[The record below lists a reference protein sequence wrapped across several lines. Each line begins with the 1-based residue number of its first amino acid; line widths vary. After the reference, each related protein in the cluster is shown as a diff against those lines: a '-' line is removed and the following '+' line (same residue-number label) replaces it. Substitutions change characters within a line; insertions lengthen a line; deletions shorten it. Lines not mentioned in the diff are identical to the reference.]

1 MSEEKLT
8 FKKKF
13 LFGLSAFPD
22 QLTYQIF
29 QFLIFTF
36 YFTVIKIPLTLMI
49 ITYVIWGI
57 WNAVNDPVLGAIS
70 ERTKHRGKWGKRK
83 LYLLISIIP
92 LCLMVIL
99 MFYVPFNTSDKT
111 SEFIYFLLTIVIF
124 EFFYTMFDVNVNALF
139 PEMFPNMKQRA
150 ATNLIIKALTVVA
163 LILSS
168 LIPMIF
174 ISDYVPDNDLQ
185 IPIIKNEYF
194 MMAIVIGIF
203 TFIISIPFLLKAI
216 EEKVEKAENF
226 QKRPS
231 FFQSMKITL
240 TNKTFV
246 KFVVANTAVWYCFSI
261 LPMIIPI
268 YAEFVIGGSLFA
280 GGGSIIVGIALMLA
294 FVIAA
299 LVMPIH
305 RKLGFKYGMR
315 KAFMIT
321 LAIWIGTLF
330 PFLFITG
337 EMFQIA
343 FILLIALQGFPL
355 SGALFYVDILHAD
368 VIDEDAVKFGVK
380 RSASYYGINAF
391 IHRISIILVILTIGL
406 MFGNIGWDKQ
416 FDPLP
421 SEPFLVILGLKAIMV
436 IFPSIALALGLLA
449 MKSYGLHGERLEK
462 MREKLKEHPE
472 LI

>member
-36 YFTVIKIPLTLMI
+36 YFTVVKIPLTLMI

-57 WNAVNDPVLGAIS
+57 WNAVNDPMLGALS

-92 LCLMVIL
+92 LCAMVVL
-99 MFYVPFNTSDKT
+99 MFYVPFNTSDKML
-111 SEFIYFLLTIVIF
+111 EFIYFLTTIVIF
-124 EFFYTMFDVNVNALF
+124 EFFYTMFDVNVNAIF
-139 PEMFPNMKQRA
+139 PEMFPNEKKRA
-150 ATNLIIKALTVVA
+150 SANLFIKGLTVVA

-174 ISDYVPDNDLQ
+174 ISDYVPADAE
-185 IPIIKNEYF
+185 IPLAKSEYF
-194 MMAIVIGIF
+194 MMAIVVAVF
-203 TFIISIPFLLKAI
+203 TLIISIPFLLKGI
-216 EEKVEKAENF
+216 VEKVEMTEDF
-226 QKRPS
+226 EKRPS

-268 YAEFVIGGSLFA
+268 YAEFVIGGSLFE
-280 GGGSIIVGIALMLA
+280 GGGSLIVGIALMLA
-294 FVIAA
+294 FIIAA

-305 RKLGFKYGMR
+305 KKLGFKYGMR

-321 LAIWIGTLF
+321 LVTWICTLF

-337 EMFQIA
+337 EAFQVA
-343 FILLIALQGFPL
+343 FVLLIALQGFPL

-391 IHRISIILVILTIGL
+391 IHRISIILVILTIGF

-421 SEPFLVILGLKAIMV
+421 SDEFLVILGLKAIMV
-436 IFPSIALALGLLA
+436 IFPTIALVIGLLA
-449 MKSYGLHGERLEK
+449 MRSYGLHGERLEHI
-462 MREKLKEHPE
+462 REDVKK
-472 LI
+472 IRA

>member
-1 MSEEKLT
+1 MSEKKLT

-36 YFTVIKIPLTLMI
+36 YFTVIKIPLDLMI
-49 ITYVIWGI
+49 ITYVLWGI
-57 WNAVNDPVLGAIS
+57 WNAVNDPVLGAVS
-70 ERTKHRGKWGKRK
+70 ERTKHREKWGKRRF
-83 LYLLISIIP
+83 YLLISIIP
-92 LCLMVIL
+92 LCIMVIL
-99 MFYVPFNTSDKT
+99 MFYVPFNTSDKML
-111 SEFIYFLLTIVIF
+111 EFIYFLSTIVIF

-139 PEMFPNMKQRA
+139 PEMFPDEKQRA
-150 ATNLIIKALTVVA
+150 SANLFIKGLTVVA

-174 ISDYVPDNDLQ
+174 ISDYVPGSDAQ
-185 IPIIKNEYF
+185 IPLISNQYF
-194 MMAIVIGIF
+194 IMAIVIAVF
-203 TFIISIPFLLKAI
+203 TLIVSIPFLLKGI
-216 EEKVEKAENF
+216 KEKVERVEDF
-226 QKRPS
+226 EKRPS
-231 FFQSMKITL
+231 FFQSLKITL

-280 GGGSIIVGIALMLA
+280 GGGSLIVGIALMLA

-299 LVMPIH
+299 LVLPIH
-305 RKLGFKYGMR
+305 RKLGLKYGMR

-321 LAIWIGTLF
+321 LGIWICTLF

-337 EMFQIA
+337 EAFQIA

-380 RSASYYGINAF
+380 RSASFYGINAF

-416 FDPLP
+416 FNPLP
-421 SEPFLVILGLKAIMV
+421 SDPFLVILGLKAIMV
-436 IFPSIALALGLLA
+436 IFPTIALLIGLLA
-449 MKSYGLHGERLEK
+449 MKFYGLHGDKLED
-462 MREKLKEHPE
+462 MRKKLHE
-472 LI
+472 IRV

>member
-36 YFTVIKIPLTLMI
+36 YFTVVLIPLDLMI

-57 WNAVNDPVLGAIS
+57 WNAVNDPMLGALS

-83 LYLLISIIP
+83 FYLLISIIP
-92 LCLMVIL
+92 LCITVVL
-99 MFYVPFNTSDKT
+99 MFYVPFTTSDKML
-111 SEFIYFLLTIVIF
+111 EFIYFLSTIVIF

-139 PEMFPNMKQRA
+139 PEMFPNVEQRA
-150 ATNLIIKALTVVA
+150 TTNLLIKGLTVVA

-174 ISDYVPDNDLQ
+174 ITDLVPLTAD
-185 IPIIKNEYF
+185 IPVTKSEYF
-194 MMAIVIGIF
+194 TMAIVIAVF
-203 TFIISIPFLLKAI
+203 TLIISIPFLLKGI
-216 EEKVEKAENF
+216 EEKVEKAEDF
-226 QKRPS
+226 EKRPS

-294 FVIAA
+294 FIIAA

-305 RKLGFKYGMR
+305 KKLGFKYGMR

-321 LAIWIGTLF
+321 LGIWICTLF

-337 EMFQIA
+337 EEFQIA

-380 RSASYYGINAF
+380 RSASFYGINAF
-391 IHRISIILVILTIGL
+391 IHRISIILVILTIGF

-416 FDPLP
+416 FIPAIDP
-421 SEPFLVILGLKAIMV
+421 SLVILGLKAIMV
-436 IFPSIALALGLLA
+436 IFPSIALVIGLLA
-449 MKSYGLHGERLEK
+449 MKSYGLHGERLERI
-462 MREKLKEHPE
+462 REELKE
-472 LI
+472 I

>member
-29 QFLIFTF
+29 QFLIFTY
-36 YFTVIKIPLTLMI
+36 YFTVVLIPMDLMI

-57 WNAVNDPVLGAIS
+57 WNAINDPMLGALS

-83 LYLLISIIP
+83 FFLLISIIP
-92 LCLMVIL
+92 LCVMVVL
-99 MFYVPFNTSDKT
+99 MFYVPFNTSDKML
-111 SEFIYFLLTIVIF
+111 EFTYFLSTIVIF

-139 PEMFPNMKQRA
+139 PEMFPNEKQRA
-150 ATNLIIKALTVVA
+150 DTNLLIKGLTVVA

-174 ISDYVPDNDLQ
+174 ITHLVPETAA
-185 IPIIKNEYF
+185 IPVTKSEYF
-194 MMAIVIGIF
+194 MMAIVVAVF
-203 TFIISIPFLLKAI
+203 TLLISIPFLLKGV
-216 EEKVEKAENF
+216 EEKVEIAEDF
-226 QKRPS
+226 EKRPS
-231 FFQSMKITL
+231 FFQSLKITL

-268 YAEFVIGGSLFA
+268 YAKYVIGGDLFA
-280 GGGSIIVGIALMLA
+280 GKSSLIVGISLMLA

-299 LVMPIH
+299 LVLPIH
-305 RKLGFKYGMR
+305 KKLGFKYGMR

-321 LAIWIGTLF
+321 LGIWICTLF

-337 EMFQIA
+337 EEFQIA

-406 MFGNIGWDKQ
+406 MFGNIGWDKT
-416 FDPLP
+416 FIPLP
-421 SEPFLVILGLKAIMV
+421 ADPSLVILGLKAIMV
-436 IFPSIALALGLLA
+436 IFPSIALVIGLLA
-449 MKSYGLHGERLEK
+449 MRSYDLHGEKLERI
-462 MREKLKEHPE
+462 REVLKK
-472 LI
+472 I

>member
-1 MSEEKLT
+1 MSEKKLT

-36 YFTVIKIPLTLMI
+36 YFTVIKIPLDLMI
-49 ITYVIWGI
+49 ITYVLWGI
-57 WNAVNDPVLGAIS
+57 WNAVNDPVLGAVS
-70 ERTKHRGKWGKRK
+70 ERTKHREKWGKRRF
-83 LYLLISIIP
+83 YLLISIIP
-92 LCLMVIL
+92 LCIMVIL
-99 MFYVPFNTSDKT
+99 MFYVPFNTSDKML
-111 SEFIYFLLTIVIF
+111 EFIYFLSTIVIF

-139 PEMFPNMKQRA
+139 PEMFPDVKQRA
-150 ATNLIIKALTVVA
+150 SANLFIKGLTVVA

-174 ISDYVPDNDLQ
+174 ISDYVPGSDSE
-185 IPIIKNEYF
+185 IPLIKSQYF
-194 MMAIVIGIF
+194 QMAIVVAVF
-203 TFIISIPFLLKAI
+203 TILISIPFLLKGI
-216 EEKVEKAENF
+216 KEKVERAEDF
-226 QKRPS
+226 EKRPS
-231 FFQSMKITL
+231 FFQSLKITL

-280 GGGSIIVGIALMLA
+280 GGGSDIVGIALMLA

-299 LVMPIH
+299 VAMPIH
-305 RKLGFKYGMR
+305 KKLGFKYGMR

-321 LAIWIGTLF
+321 LGIWICTLF

-337 EMFQIA
+337 EAFQIV
-343 FILLIALQGFPL
+343 FILLVALQGFPL

-380 RSASYYGINAF
+380 RSASFYGINAF
-391 IHRISIILVILTIGL
+391 IHRISIILVILTIGF

-416 FDPLP
+416 FNPLP
-421 SEPFLVILGLKAIMV
+421 SDPFLVILGLKAIMV
-436 IFPSIALALGLLA
+436 IFPTIALLIGLLA
-449 MKSYGLHGERLEK
+449 MKFYGLHGDKLED
-462 MREKLKEHPE
+462 MRKKLHE
-472 LI
+472 IRV

>member
-36 YFTVIKIPLTLMI
+36 YFTVVKIPLTLMI
-49 ITYVIWGI
+49 ITYVLWGI
-57 WNAVNDPVLGAIS
+57 WNAVNDPMLGALS
-70 ERTKHRGKWGKRK
+70 DRTKHRGKWGKRK
-83 LYLLISIIP
+83 FFLLISIIP
-92 LCLMVIL
+92 LCIMVVL
-99 MFYVPFNTSDKT
+99 MFYVPFNTNDKMV
-111 SEFIYFLLTIVIF
+111 EFIYFLSTIVIF

-139 PEMFPNMKQRA
+139 PEMFPNEKQRA
-150 ATNLIIKALTVVA
+150 ATNLFIKGLTVVA

-174 ISDYVPDNDLQ
+174 ISDYVPADDA
-185 IPIIKNEYF
+185 IPLAKNQYF
-194 MMAIVIGIF
+194 TMAIVIAVF
-203 TFIISIPFLLKAI
+203 TLIISIPFLLKGI
-216 EEKVEKAENF
+216 EEKIERVEDFE
-226 QKRPS
+226 KRPS

-240 TNKTFV
+240 TNKTFI

-280 GGGSIIVGIALMLA
+280 GGGSLIVGISLMLA

-305 RKLGFKYGMR
+305 KKLGSKYGMR

-321 LAIWIGTLF
+321 LGIWICTLF

-337 EMFQIA
+337 EEFQIA

-421 SEPFLVILGLKAIMV
+421 SDPGLVILGLKAIMV
-436 IFPSIALALGLLA
+436 IFPSIALVIGLLA
-449 MKSYGLHGERLEK
+449 MRSYGLHGEKLERV
-462 MREKLKEHPE
+462 REELKK
-472 LI
+472 I

>member
-36 YFTVIKIPLTLMI
+36 YFTVIEIPLTLMI
-49 ITYVIWGI
+49 ITYVLWGV
-57 WNAVNDPVLGAIS
+57 WNAVNDPMLGALS
-70 ERTKHRGKWGKRK
+70 ERTKHREKLGKRK

-92 LCLMVIL
+92 LCITVVL
-99 MFYVPFNTSDKT
+99 MFYVPFNTSDKML
-111 SEFIYFLLTIVIF
+111 EFIYFLSTIVIF

-139 PEMFPNMKQRA
+139 PEMFPNVKQRA
-150 ATNLIIKALTVVA
+150 ATNLFIKGLTVVA

-174 ISDYVPDNDLQ
+174 INDLVPETAL
-185 IPIIKNEYF
+185 IPVAKSEYF
-194 MMAIVIGIF
+194 TMAIVVAVF
-203 TFIISIPFLLKAI
+203 TLIIAIPFLLKGI
-216 EEKVEKAENF
+216 EEKVEKAEDF
-226 QKRPS
+226 EKRPS
-231 FFQSMKITL
+231 FFQSLKITL

-268 YAEFVIGGSLFA
+268 YAKYVIGGDLFA
-280 GGGSIIVGIALMLA
+280 GKSSLIVGISLMLA
-294 FVIAA
+294 FIIAA

-305 RKLGFKYGMR
+305 KKLGFKYGMR

-321 LAIWIGTLF
+321 LGIWICTLF

-337 EMFQIA
+337 EAFQIA

-368 VIDEDAVKFGVK
+368 VIDEDSVKFGVK
-380 RSASYYGINAF
+380 RSASFYGINAF

-416 FDPLP
+416 FIPLP
-421 SEPFLVILGLKAIMV
+421 ADPGLVILGLKAIMV
-436 IFPSIALALGLLA
+436 IFPTIALVIGLLA
-449 MKSYGLHGERLEK
+449 MRSYGLHGERLESV
-462 MREKLKEHPE
+462 REKLKE
-472 LI
+472 I

>member
-36 YFTVIKIPLTLMI
+36 YFTVIEIPLTLMI
-49 ITYVIWGI
+49 ITYVLWGI
-57 WNAVNDPVLGAIS
+57 WNAVNDPMLGALS
-70 ERTKHRGKWGKRK
+70 ERTKHRGKLGKRK

-92 LCLMVIL
+92 LCVMVAL
-99 MFYVPFNTSDKT
+99 MFYVPFNTSDKML
-111 SEFIYFLLTIVIF
+111 EFIYFLSTIVIF

-139 PEMFPNMKQRA
+139 PEMFPNVKQRA
-150 ATNLIIKALTVVA
+150 TTNLFIKGLTVVA

-174 ISDYVPDNDLQ
+174 INDLVPETAD
-185 IPIIKNEYF
+185 IPVAKSEYF
-194 MMAIVIGIF
+194 TMAIVIAVF
-203 TFIISIPFLLKAI
+203 TLIIAIPFLLKGI
-216 EEKVEKAENF
+216 EEKVEKAEDF
-226 QKRPS
+226 EKRPS
-231 FFQSMKITL
+231 FFQSLKITL

-268 YAEFVIGGSLFA
+268 YAKYVIGGDLFA
-280 GGGSIIVGIALMLA
+280 GGGSLIVGISLMLA
-294 FVIAA
+294 FIIAA

-305 RKLGFKYGMR
+305 KKLGFKYGMR

-321 LAIWIGTLF
+321 LGIWICTLF

-337 EMFQIA
+337 EAFQIA

-368 VIDEDAVKFGVK
+368 VIDEDSVKFGVK
-380 RSASYYGINAF
+380 RSASFYGINAF

-416 FDPLP
+416 FIPLP
-421 SEPFLVILGLKAIMV
+421 ADPGLVILGLKAIMV
-436 IFPSIALALGLLA
+436 IFPTIALVIGLLA
-449 MKSYGLHGERLEK
+449 MKSYGLHGERLESV
-462 MREKLKEHPE
+462 REKLRA
-472 LI
+472 

>member
-36 YFTVIKIPLTLMI
+36 YFTVIEIPLTLMI
-49 ITYVIWGI
+49 ITYVLWGI
-57 WNAVNDPVLGAIS
+57 WNAVNDPMLGALS
-70 ERTKHRGKWGKRK
+70 ERTKHREKWGKRK
-83 LYLLISIIP
+83 FYLLISIIP
-92 LCLMVIL
+92 LCITVVL
-99 MFYVPFNTSDKT
+99 MFYVPFTSSDKML
-111 SEFIYFLLTIVIF
+111 EFIYFLSTIVIF

-150 ATNLIIKALTVVA
+150 STNLIIKALTVVA

-174 ISDYVPDNDLQ
+174 ITDLVPETAA
-185 IPIIKNEYF
+185 IPVAKSEYF
-194 MMAIVIGIF
+194 IMAIVVAAF
-203 TFIISIPFLLKAI
+203 TLIISIPFLLKGI
-216 EEKVEKAENF
+216 VEKVEKAEDLE
-226 QKRPS
+226 KRPS

-268 YAEFVIGGSLFA
+268 YAKYVIGGSLFA
-280 GGGSIIVGIALMLA
+280 GGGSLIVGISLMLA

-305 RKLGFKYGMR
+305 KKLGFKYGMR

-321 LAIWIGTLF
+321 LGIWICTLF
-330 PFLFITG
+330 PFLFISG
-337 EMFQIA
+337 EEFQIA

-380 RSASYYGINAF
+380 RSASFYGINAF

-406 MFGNIGWDKQ
+406 MFGNIGWDKK

-421 SEPFLVILGLKAIMV
+421 SDPNLVILGLKAIMV
-436 IFPSIALALGLLA
+436 IFPSIALVIGLLA
-449 MKSYGLHGERLEK
+449 MRSYGLHGERLERI
-462 MREKLKEHPE
+462 REEVKK
-472 LI
+472 IQA

>member
-36 YFTVIKIPLTLMI
+36 YFTVVLIPLDLMI

-57 WNAVNDPVLGAIS
+57 WNAVNDPMLGALS

-83 LYLLISIIP
+83 FFLLISIIP
-92 LCLMVIL
+92 LCVMVVL
-99 MFYVPFNTSDKT
+99 MFYMPFYTSDKML
-111 SEFIYFLLTIVIF
+111 EFIYFLTTIVIF

-139 PEMFPNMKQRA
+139 PEMFPNEKQRA
-150 ATNLIIKALTVVA
+150 SANLFIKGLTVVA

-174 ISDYVPDNDLQ
+174 ISDYVPENDTQ
-185 IPIIKNEYF
+185 IPLIKSEYF
-194 MMAIVIGIF
+194 TMAIVIAVF
-203 TFIISIPFLLKAI
+203 TLLISIPFLLKAI
-216 EEKVEKAENF
+216 EEKVERAEDF
-226 QKRPS
+226 EKRPS
-231 FFQSMKITL
+231 FFQSLKITL

-246 KFVVANTAVWYCFSI
+246 KFVIANTAVWYCFSI

-268 YAEFVIGGSLFA
+268 YAEFVIGGDLFA
-280 GGGSIIVGIALMLA
+280 GGGSLIVGIALMLA

-299 LVMPIH
+299 LVLPIH
-305 RKLGFKYGMR
+305 KKLGFKYGMR

-321 LAIWIGTLF
+321 LGIWICTLF

-337 EMFQIA
+337 EAFQIA

-380 RSASYYGINAF
+380 RSASFYGINAF
-391 IHRISIILVILTIGL
+391 IHRVSIILVILTIGL

-421 SEPFLVILGLKAIMV
+421 SDPALVILGLKAIMV
-436 IFPSIALALGLLA
+436 IFPSIALIIGLLS
-449 MKSYGLHGERLEK
+449 MKSYSLHGEKLEHI
-462 MREKLKEHPE
+462 REELKK
-472 LI
+472 I

>member
-36 YFTVIKIPLTLMI
+36 YFTVVEIPLTLMI
-49 ITYVIWGI
+49 ITYILWGI
-57 WNAVNDPVLGAIS
+57 WNAINDPMLGALS
-70 ERTKHRGKWGKRK
+70 ERTKHREKWGKRK
-83 LYLLISIIP
+83 FYLLISIIP
-92 LCLMVIL
+92 LCITVVL
-99 MFYVPFNTSDKT
+99 MFYVPFTSSDKML
-111 SEFIYFLLTIVIF
+111 EFIYFLSTIVIF

-150 ATNLIIKALTVVA
+150 STNLIIKGLTVVA

-174 ISDYVPDNDLQ
+174 ITDLVPETAD
-185 IPIIKNEYF
+185 IPVAKSEYF
-194 MMAIVIGIF
+194 IMAIVIAAF
-203 TFIISIPFLLKAI
+203 TLIISIPFLLKGI
-216 EEKVEKAENF
+216 KEKVEKAEDF
-226 QKRPS
+226 EKRPS

-268 YAEFVIGGSLFA
+268 YAKYVIGGSLFA
-280 GGGSIIVGIALMLA
+280 GGGSLIVGISLMLA

-305 RKLGFKYGMR
+305 KKLGFKYGMR

-321 LAIWIGTLF
+321 LGIWLCTLF

-337 EMFQIA
+337 EEFQIA

-380 RSASYYGINAF
+380 RSASFYGINAF

-416 FDPLP
+416 FIPLP
-421 SEPFLVILGLKAIMV
+421 ADPGLVILGLKSIMV
-436 IFPSIALALGLLA
+436 IFPSIALVIGLLA
-449 MKSYGLHGERLEK
+449 MRSYGLHGERLERI
-462 MREKLKEHPE
+462 REELKK
-472 LI
+472 I

>member
-36 YFTVIKIPLTLMI
+36 YFTVIEIPLTLMI
-49 ITYVIWGI
+49 ITYILWGI
-57 WNAVNDPVLGAIS
+57 WNAINDPMLGALS
-70 ERTKHRGKWGKRK
+70 ERTKHREKWGKRK
-83 LYLLISIIP
+83 FFLLISIIP
-92 LCLMVIL
+92 LCITVVL
-99 MFYVPFNTSDKT
+99 MFYVPFTSSDKML
-111 SEFIYFLLTIVIF
+111 EFIYFLSTIVIF
-124 EFFYTMFDVNVNALF
+124 EFFYTMCDVNVNALF

-150 ATNLIIKALTVVA
+150 STNLVIKALTVVG

-174 ISDYVPDNDLQ
+174 ITDLVPETAA
-185 IPIIKNEYF
+185 IPVAKSEYF
-194 MMAIVIGIF
+194 IMAIVVAAF
-203 TFIISIPFLLKAI
+203 TLIISIPFLLKGI
-216 EEKVEKAENF
+216 VEKVEKAEDF
-226 QKRPS
+226 EKRPS

-268 YAEFVIGGSLFA
+268 YAKYVIGGSLFT
-280 GGGSIIVGIALMLA
+280 GGGSLIVGISLMLA

-305 RKLGFKYGMR
+305 KKLGFKYGMR

-321 LAIWIGTLF
+321 LGVWICTLF

-337 EMFQIA
+337 GEFQIA

-380 RSASYYGINAF
+380 RSAIFYGINAF
-391 IHRISIILVILTIGL
+391 IHRISIILVILTIGF

-416 FDPLP
+416 FDL
-421 SEPFLVILGLKAIMV
+421 SHLDDISVILGLKAIMV
-436 IFPSIALALGLLA
+436 IFPSIALVIGLLA
-449 MKSYGLHGERLEK
+449 MKSYGLHGERLEN
-462 MREKLKEHPE
+462 MRKKVKE
-472 LI
+472 IRA

>member
-36 YFTVIKIPLTLMI
+36 YFTVVKIPLDLMI
-49 ITYVIWGI
+49 ITYVLWGI
-57 WNAVNDPVLGAIS
+57 WNAVNDPMLGALS

-83 LYLLISIIP
+83 FYLLISIIP
-92 LCLMVIL
+92 LCAMVVL
-99 MFYVPFNTSDKT
+99 MFYVPFNTSDKML
-111 SEFIYFLLTIVIF
+111 EFIYFLTTIVIF
-124 EFFYTMFDVNVNALF
+124 EFFYTMFDVNVNAIF
-139 PEMFPNMKQRA
+139 PEMFPNEKKRA
-150 ATNLIIKALTVVA
+150 SANLFIKGLTVVA

-174 ISDYVPDNDLQ
+174 ISDYVPADAA
-185 IPIIKNEYF
+185 IPLAKSEYF
-194 MMAIVIGIF
+194 MMAIVVAVF
-203 TFIISIPFLLKAI
+203 TILISIPFLLKGI
-216 EEKVEKAENF
+216 EEKVEKAEDF
-226 QKRPS
+226 EKRPS
-231 FFQSMKITL
+231 FFKSMKITL

-280 GGGSIIVGIALMLA
+280 GGGSLIVGIALMLA

-299 LVMPIH
+299 LVLPIH
-305 RKLGFKYGMR
+305 KKLGLKYRMR

-321 LAIWIGTLF
+321 LGIWICTLF

-337 EMFQIA
+337 EAFQIA

-380 RSASYYGINAF
+380 RSASFYGINAF

-421 SEPFLVILGLKAIMV
+421 SDPFLVILGLKAIMV
-436 IFPSIALALGLLA
+436 IFPSIALVIGLLA
-449 MKSYGLHGERLEK
+449 MKSYGLHGERLERI
-462 MREKLKEHPE
+462 REELKK
-472 LI
+472 I

>member
-36 YFTVIKIPLTLMI
+36 YFTVVKIPLPLMI
-49 ITYVIWGI
+49 ITYVLWGI
-57 WNAVNDPVLGAIS
+57 WNAINDPMLGALS
-70 ERTKHRGKWGKRK
+70 ERTKHRGKLGKRK
-83 LYLLISIIP
+83 FYLLISIIP
-92 LCLMVIL
+92 LCIMVIL
-99 MFYVPFNTSDKT
+99 MFYVPFNTSDKIL
-111 SEFIYFLLTIVIF
+111 EFIYFLTTIVIF

-139 PEMFPNMKQRA
+139 PEMFPDVKKRA
-150 ATNLIIKALTVVA
+150 SANLFIKGLTVVA

-174 ISDYVPDNDLQ
+174 ITDLVPLTAD
-185 IPIIKNEYF
+185 IPVTKSEYF
-194 MMAIVIGIF
+194 TMAIVIAVI
-203 TFIISIPFLLKAI
+203 TFIISIPFLLKGI
-216 EEKVEKAENF
+216 EEKVEISEDF
-226 QKRPS
+226 EKRPS
-231 FFQSMKITL
+231 FFQSLKITL

-268 YAEFVIGGSLFA
+268 YAKYVIGGDLFTGKSSL
-280 GGGSIIVGIALMLA
+280 IVGIALMLA

-299 LVMPIH
+299 LVLPIH
-305 RKLGFKYGMR
+305 KKLGFKYGMR

-321 LAIWIGTLF
+321 LGIWICTLF

-337 EMFQIA
+337 EEFQIA

-380 RSASYYGINAF
+380 RSASFYGINAF
-391 IHRISIILVILTIGL
+391 IHRISIILVILTIGF

-416 FDPLP
+416 FIPTIDP
-421 SEPFLVILGLKAIMV
+421 SLVVIGLKAIMV
-436 IFPSIALALGLLA
+436 IFPSIALVIGLLA
-449 MKSYGLHGERLEK
+449 MKSYGLHGERLERI
-462 MREKLKEHPE
+462 REELKK
-472 LI
+472 I

>member
-36 YFTVIKIPLTLMI
+36 YFTVVLIPLDLMI

-57 WNAVNDPVLGAIS
+57 WNAVNDPMLGALS
-70 ERTKHRGKWGKRK
+70 ERTKHRGKWGKRRF
-83 LYLLISIIP
+83 YLLISIIP
-92 LCLMVIL
+92 LCITVAL
-99 MFYVPFNTSDKT
+99 MFYAPPTTSDKML
-111 SEFIYFLLTIVIF
+111 EFIYFLSTIVIF

-139 PEMFPNMKQRA
+139 PEMFPNEKQRA
-150 ATNLIIKALTVVA
+150 NTNLLIKGLTVVA

-168 LIPMIF
+168 LIPMI
-174 ISDYVPDNDLQ
+174 IIKDYVPESAA
-185 IPIIKNEYF
+185 IPLAKSQYF
-194 MMAIVIGIF
+194 TMAIVVAVF
-203 TFIISIPFLLKAI
+203 TLIISIPFLLKGI
-216 EEKVEKAENF
+216 EEKVEKTEDF
-226 QKRPS
+226 EKRPS
-231 FFQSMKITL
+231 FFQSLKITL
-240 TNKTFV
+240 TNKTFI

-268 YAEFVIGGSLFA
+268 YAEYVIGGSLFA
-280 GGGSIIVGIALMLA
+280 GGGSLIVGIALMLA
-294 FVIAA
+294 FIIAA

-305 RKLGFKYGMR
+305 KKLGFKYGMR

-321 LAIWIGTLF
+321 LGIWICALF

-337 EMFQIA
+337 EAFQIA
-343 FILLIALQGFPL
+343 FIILIALQGFPL

-406 MFGNIGWDKQ
+406 MFGNIGWNKE
-416 FDPLP
+416 FIPLP
-421 SEPFLVILGLKAIMV
+421 ADPGLVILGLKAILV
-436 IFPSIALALGLLA
+436 IFPSIALVIGLLA
-449 MKSYGLHGERLEK
+449 MKSYDLHGERLERI
-462 MREKLKEHPE
+462 REELKK
-472 LI
+472 I

>member
-36 YFTVIKIPLTLMI
+36 YYTVVLIPMPLMI
-49 ITYVIWGI
+49 ITYVLWGI
-57 WNAVNDPVLGAIS
+57 WNAVNDPMLGALS

-83 LYLLISIIP
+83 FYLLLSIIP
-92 LCLMVIL
+92 LCVTVVL

-111 SEFIYFLLTIVIF
+111 LEFIYFLSTIVIF

-139 PEMFPNMKQRA
+139 PEMFPTEKQRA
-150 ATNLIIKALTVVA
+150 AANLFIKGLTVVA

-168 LIPMIF
+168 LIPMII
-174 ISDYVPDNDLQ
+174 ISDYVPEPAA
-185 IPIIKNEYF
+185 IPLAKSQYF
-194 MMAIVIGIF
+194 TMAIVVAVF
-203 TFIISIPFLLKAI
+203 TFIISIPFLFKGI
-216 EEKVEKAENF
+216 EEKVEMAEDF
-226 QKRPS
+226 EKRPS

-246 KFVVANTAVWYCFSI
+246 KFVIANTAVWYCFSI

-268 YAEFVIGGSLFA
+268 YAEHVIGGPVFVE
-280 GGGSIIVGIALMLA
+280 GGSLIVGVALMLA
-294 FVIAA
+294 FIIAA

-315 KAFMIT
+315 NAFMIT
-321 LAIWIGTLF
+321 LGIWLCTLF

-337 EMFQIA
+337 EEFQIA
-343 FILLIALQGFPL
+343 FILLVALQGFPL
-355 SGALFYVDILHAD
+355 SGALFYVDILHSD

-380 RSASYYGINAF
+380 RSASFYGINAF
-391 IHRISIILVILTIGL
+391 IHRISIIFVILTIGF
-406 MFGNIGWDKQ
+406 MFGNIGWEKEYTLPA
-416 FDPLP
+416 DPNLA
-421 SEPFLVILGLKAIMV
+421 ILGLKAIMV
-436 IFPSIALALGLLA
+436 VFPSIALIIGLLA
-449 MKSYGLHGERLEK
+449 MKSYSLHGEKLER
-462 MREKLKEHPE
+462 MREELRKIPNLK
-472 LI
+472 

>member
-36 YFTVIKIPLTLMI
+36 YFTVIEIPLTLMI
-49 ITYVIWGI
+49 ITYVLWGI
-57 WNAVNDPVLGAIS
+57 WNAINDPMLGALS
-70 ERTKHRGKWGKRK
+70 ERTKHRGKLGKRK
-83 LYLLISIIP
+83 FYLLISIIP
-92 LCLMVIL
+92 LCIMVVL
-99 MFYVPFNTSDKT
+99 MFYVPFTSSDKML
-111 SEFIYFLLTIVIF
+111 EFIYFLSTIVIF

-150 ATNLIIKALTVVA
+150 STNLIIKALTVVG

-174 ISDYVPDNDLQ
+174 ITDLVPETAA
-185 IPIIKNEYF
+185 IPVAKNEYF
-194 MMAIVIGIF
+194 IMAIVVAAF
-203 TFIISIPFLLKAI
+203 TLLISIPFLLKGI
-216 EEKVEKAENF
+216 EEKVEKAEDF
-226 QKRPS
+226 EKRPS

-268 YAEFVIGGSLFA
+268 YAKYVIGGSLFA
-280 GGGSIIVGIALMLA
+280 GGGSLIVGISLMLA
-294 FVIAA
+294 FIIAA

-305 RKLGFKYGMR
+305 KKLGFKYGMR

-321 LAIWIGTLF
+321 LGIWICTLF

-337 EMFQIA
+337 EAFQIA

-380 RSASYYGINAF
+380 RSASFYGINAF

-416 FDPLP
+416 FIPLP
-421 SEPFLVILGLKAIMV
+421 ADPGLVILGLKAIMV
-436 IFPSIALALGLLA
+436 IFPSIALVIGLLA
-449 MKSYGLHGERLEK
+449 MKYYGLHGERLERI
-462 MREKLKEHPE
+462 REELKK
-472 LI
+472 I

>member
-8 FKKKF
+8 LKKKF

-36 YFTVIKIPLTLMI
+36 YFTVVKIPLTLMI
-49 ITYVIWGI
+49 ITYIIWGI

-83 LYLLISIIP
+83 FYLLISIVP

-99 MFYVPFNTSDKT
+99 MFYVPFNTSEKT
-111 SEFIYFLLTIVIF
+111 LEFVYFLLTIIIF

-150 ATNLIIKALTVVA
+150 ATNLIIKAVTVVA

-168 LIPMIF
+168 LIPLIF
-174 ISDYVPDNDLQ
+174 ISDYVPENDLQ
-185 IPIIKNEYF
+185 IPDIKNEYL

-203 TFIISIPFLLKAI
+203 TLIFSIPFLLKGI
-216 EEKVEKAENF
+216 EERVERAEEF
-226 QKRPS
+226 QKRPT
-231 FFQSMKITL
+231 FIQSMKITL

-280 GGGSIIVGIALMLA
+280 GGGSLIVGVALMLA

-321 LAIWIGTLF
+321 LVVWIGTLF

-337 EMFQIA
+337 EDFQIA
-343 FILLIALQGFPL
+343 FIILIALQGFPL

-421 SEPFLVILGLKAIMV
+421 SDPLLVVLGLKAIMV
-436 IFPSIALALGLLA
+436 IFPSIALVIGLLA
-449 MKSYGLHGERLEK
+449 MRSYGLHGERLKE

-472 LI
+472 LV

>member
-174 ISDYVPDNDLQ
+174 ISDYVPENDLQ
-185 IPIIKNEYF
+185 IPAIKNEYF

-203 TFIISIPFLLKAI
+203 TLIISIPFLLKGI

-268 YAEFVIGGSLFA
+268 YAEFVIGGSLFE

-321 LAIWIGTLF
+321 LAIWIGALF

-368 VIDEDAVKFGVK
+368 IIDEDAVKFGVK

-462 MREKLKEHPE
+462 MREELQKHPE
-472 LI
+472 LK

>member
-36 YFTVIKIPLTLMI
+36 YFTVIKIPLILMI
-49 ITYVIWGI
+49 TTYVIWGI

-83 LYLLISIIP
+83 LYLLISIVP
-92 LCLMVIL
+92 LCLMVVL
-99 MFYVPFNTSDKT
+99 MFYVPFSTSDKT
-111 SEFIYFLLTIVIF
+111 LEFVYFLLTIIIF

-174 ISDYVPDNDLQ
+174 ISDYVPENDLQ
-185 IPIIKNEYF
+185 IPAIKNEYL

-203 TFIISIPFLLKAI
+203 TLIISIPFLLKAVV
-216 EEKVEKAENF
+216 EKVERAEDF

-231 FFQSMKITL
+231 FIQSMKITL

-280 GGGSIIVGIALMLA
+280 GGGSLIVGIALMLA

-337 EMFQIA
+337 ETFQIA

-368 VIDEDAVKFGVK
+368 VIDEDAVKYGVK

-421 SEPFLVILGLKAIMV
+421 SDPLLVILGLKAIMV
-436 IFPSIALALGLLA
+436 IFPTIALVIGLLA
-449 MKSYGLHGERLEK
+449 MRSYGLHGERLKE
-462 MREKLKEHPE
+462 MRENLENHPE

>member
-36 YFTVIKIPLTLMI
+36 YFTVVEIPLTLMI
-49 ITYVIWGI
+49 ITYILWGI
-57 WNAVNDPVLGAIS
+57 WNAINDPMLGALS
-70 ERTKHRGKWGKRK
+70 ERTKHREKWGKRK
-83 LYLLISIIP
+83 FYLLISIIP
-92 LCLMVIL
+92 LCITVVL
-99 MFYVPFNTSDKT
+99 MFYVPFTSSDKML
-111 SEFIYFLLTIVIF
+111 EFIYFLSTIVIF

-150 ATNLIIKALTVVA
+150 STNLIIKGLTVVA

-174 ISDYVPDNDLQ
+174 ITDLVPETAD
-185 IPIIKNEYF
+185 IPVAKSEYF
-194 MMAIVIGIF
+194 IMAIVIAAF
-203 TFIISIPFLLKAI
+203 TLIISIPFLLKGI
-216 EEKVEKAENF
+216 KEKVEKAEDF
-226 QKRPS
+226 EKRPS

-268 YAEFVIGGSLFA
+268 YAKYVIGGSLFA
-280 GGGSIIVGIALMLA
+280 GGGSLIVGISLMLA

-305 RKLGFKYGMR
+305 KKLGFKYGMR

-321 LAIWIGTLF
+321 LGIWLCTLF

-337 EMFQIA
+337 EEFQIA

-380 RSASYYGINAF
+380 RSASFYGINAF

-406 MFGNIGWDKQ
+406 MFGNIGWDKK
-416 FDPLP
+416 FIPLP
-421 SEPFLVILGLKAIMV
+421 DDPGLVILGLKAIMV
-436 IFPSIALALGLLA
+436 IFPSIALVIGLLA
-449 MKSYGLHGERLEK
+449 MRSYGLHGERLERI
-462 MREKLKEHPE
+462 REELKK
-472 LI
+472 I

>member
-36 YFTVIKIPLTLMI
+36 YFTVVLIPLPLMI
-49 ITYVIWGI
+49 TTYVIWGI
-57 WNAVNDPVLGAIS
+57 WNAVNDPMLGALS
-70 ERTKHRGKWGKRK
+70 ERTKHRGAWGKRK
-83 LYLLISIIP
+83 FYLLISIIP
-92 LCLMVIL
+92 LCIMVVL
-99 MFYVPFNTSDKT
+99 MFYMPFNTSDKML
-111 SEFIYFLLTIVIF
+111 EFIYFLSTIVIF

-139 PEMFPNMKQRA
+139 PEMFPDMKKRA
-150 ATNLIIKALTVVA
+150 SANLFIKALTVIA

-174 ISDYVPDNDLQ
+174 ITDLVPETAA
-185 IPIIKNEYF
+185 IPVTKNEYF
-194 MMAIVIGIF
+194 TMAIVVAVF
-203 TFIISIPFLLKAI
+203 TLIISIPFLLKGI
-216 EEKVEKAENF
+216 EEKVEIAEDF
-226 QKRPS
+226 EKRPS
-231 FFQSMKITL
+231 FFQSLKITL

-268 YAEFVIGGSLFA
+268 YAKYVIGGSLF
-280 GGGSIIVGIALMLA
+280 GGSSTLIVGISLMLA
-294 FVIAA
+294 FIIAA
-299 LVMPIH
+299 LVLPIH
-305 RKLGFKYGMR
+305 KKLGFKYGMR

-321 LAIWIGTLF
+321 LGIWICTLF

-337 EMFQIA
+337 EAFQIA

-380 RSASYYGINAF
+380 RSASFYGINAF
-391 IHRISIILVILTIGL
+391 IHRVSIILVILTIGF

-416 FDPLP
+416 FIPAIDP
-421 SEPFLVILGLKAIMV
+421 SLVVLGLKAIMV
-436 IFPSIALALGLLA
+436 VFPSIALVIGLLC
-449 MKSYGLHGERLEK
+449 MRSYGLHGERLESV
-462 MREKLKEHPE
+462 REKLRA
-472 LI
+472 

>member
-36 YFTVIKIPLTLMI
+36 YFTVILIPLDLMI
-49 ITYVIWGI
+49 ITYVLWGI
-57 WNAVNDPVLGAIS
+57 WNAVNDPMLGALS
-70 ERTKHRGKWGKRK
+70 ERTKNRGKWGKRK
-83 LYLLISIIP
+83 FYLLISIIP
-92 LCLMVIL
+92 LCIMVVL
-99 MFYVPFNTSDKT
+99 MFYVPFTTGDKML
-111 SEFIYFLLTIVIF
+111 EFIYFLVTIVIF
-124 EFFYTMFDVNVNALF
+124 EFFYTMFDVNVNAIF
-139 PEMFPNMKQRA
+139 PEMFPDVKKRA
-150 ATNLIIKALTVVA
+150 SANLFIKGLTVVA

-174 ISDYVPDNDLQ
+174 ITDLVPLTAD
-185 IPIIKNEYF
+185 IPVTKSEYF
-194 MMAIVIGIF
+194 TMAIVIAVF
-203 TFIISIPFLLKAI
+203 TFLIAIPFLLKGI
-216 EEKVEKAENF
+216 EEKVEKAEDF
-226 QKRPS
+226 EKRPS
-231 FFQSMKITL
+231 FFQSLKITL

-268 YAEFVIGGSLFA
+268 YAKYVIGGDLFTGKSSL
-280 GGGSIIVGIALMLA
+280 IVGIALMLA

-299 LVMPIH
+299 LVLPIH
-305 RKLGFKYGMR
+305 KKLGFKYGMR

-321 LAIWIGTLF
+321 LGIWICTLF

-337 EMFQIA
+337 EEFQIA

-380 RSASYYGINAF
+380 RSASFYGINAF
-391 IHRISIILVILTIGL
+391 IHRISIILVILTIGF

-416 FDPLP
+416 FIPAIDP
-421 SEPFLVILGLKAIMV
+421 SLVVIGLKAIMV
-436 IFPSIALALGLLA
+436 IFPSIALVIGLIA
-449 MKSYGLHGERLEK
+449 MKSYGLHGERLERV
-462 MREKLKEHPE
+462 REELKE
-472 LI
+472 I

>member
-57 WNAVNDPVLGAIS
+57 WNAVNDPMLGALS

-83 LYLLISIIP
+83 FYLLISIIP
-92 LCLMVIL
+92 LCVMVVL
-99 MFYVPFNTSDKT
+99 MFYVPFTPTSDKIF
-111 SEFIYFLLTIVIF
+111 EFIYFLLAIVIF

-139 PEMFPNMKQRA
+139 PEMFPNEKQRA
-150 ATNLIIKALTVVA
+150 ATNLLIKGLTVVA

-174 ISDYVPDNDLQ
+174 ITDLVPETAA
-185 IPIIKNEYF
+185 IPVTKGEYF
-194 MMAIVIGIF
+194 TMAIVVAAF
-203 TFIISIPFLLKAI
+203 TLIISIPFLLKGI
-216 EEKVEKAENF
+216 EEKVERAEDF
-226 QKRPS
+226 EKRPS
-231 FFQSMKITL
+231 FFQSLKITL
-240 TNKTFV
+240 TNKTFI
-246 KFVVANTAVWYCFSI
+246 KFVIANTAVWYCFSI

-268 YAEFVIGGSLFA
+268 YAKYVIGGTLF
-280 GGGSIIVGIALMLA
+280 GGSSTLIVGISLMLA
-294 FVIAA
+294 FIIAA

-305 RKLGFKYGMR
+305 KKLGFKYGMR

-321 LAIWIGTLF
+321 LGIWICTLF

-337 EMFQIA
+337 ESFQIA

-380 RSASYYGINAF
+380 RSASFYGINAF
-391 IHRISIILVILTIGL
+391 IHRISIILVILTIGF
-406 MFGNIGWDKQ
+406 MFGNIGWDKT
-416 FDPLP
+416 FIPLP
-421 SEPFLVILGLKAIMV
+421 ADASLVILGLKAIMV
-436 IFPSIALALGLLA
+436 IFPSIALVIGLLA
-449 MKSYGLHGERLEK
+449 MKSYGLHGERLER
-462 MREKLKEHPE
+462 MREELKK
-472 LI
+472 I

>member
-36 YFTVIKIPLTLMI
+36 YFTVVLIPLDLMI
-49 ITYVIWGI
+49 ITYIIWGI
-57 WNAVNDPVLGAIS
+57 WNAVNDPMLGALS
-70 ERTKHRGKWGKRK
+70 ERTKHRGKLGKRK
-83 LYLLISIIP
+83 FYLLISIIP
-92 LCLMVIL
+92 LCAMMVLI
-99 MFYVPFNTSDKT
+99 FYMPFNTSNKIP
-111 SEFIYFLLTIVIF
+111 EFIYFLSTIVIF
-124 EFFYTMFDVNVNALF
+124 EFFYTMFDVNVNAIF
-139 PEMFPNMKQRA
+139 PEMFPNEKKRA
-150 ATNLIIKALTVVA
+150 SANLFIKGLTVVA

-174 ISDYVPDNDLQ
+174 IEDYVPELTA
-185 IPIIKNEYF
+185 IPLAKSQYF
-194 MMAIVIGIF
+194 MMAVVIAVF
-203 TFIISIPFLLKAI
+203 TLIISIPFLLKGI
-216 EEKVEKAENF
+216 EEKVEKAEDF
-226 QKRPS
+226 EKRPS
-231 FFQSMKITL
+231 FFQSLKITL

-268 YAEFVIGGSLFA
+268 YAEFVIGGSLFV
-280 GGGSIIVGIALMLA
+280 GGGSLIVGIALMLA

-299 LVMPIH
+299 LVLPIH

-321 LAIWIGTLF
+321 LGVWICTLF

-337 EMFQIA
+337 ESFQIA

-380 RSASYYGINAF
+380 RSASFYGINAF

-421 SEPFLVILGLKAIMV
+421 SDPFLVILGLKAIMV
-436 IFPSIALALGLLA
+436 IFPSIALLIGLLA
-449 MKSYGLHGERLEK
+449 MKSYGLHGERLERV
-462 MREKLKEHPE
+462 REEVKK
-472 LI
+472 I

>member
-36 YFTVIKIPLTLMI
+36 YFTVVLIPLDLMI

-57 WNAVNDPVLGAIS
+57 WNAVNDPMLGALS
-70 ERTKHRGKWGKRK
+70 ERTKHREKWGKRK
-83 LYLLISIIP
+83 FYLLISIIP
-92 LCLMVIL
+92 LCITVVL
-99 MFYVPFNTSDKT
+99 MFYVPFTTSDKIQ
-111 SEFIYFLLTIVIF
+111 EFIYFLSTIVIF

-139 PEMFPNMKQRA
+139 PEMFPNVKQRA
-150 ATNLIIKALTVVA
+150 STNLVIKGLTVVA

-174 ISDYVPDNDLQ
+174 INDLVPETAA
-185 IPIIKNEYF
+185 IPVTKNEYF
-194 MMAIVIGIF
+194 TMAIVIAVF
-203 TFIISIPFLLKAI
+203 TLLISIPFLLKGI
-216 EEKVEKAENF
+216 EEKVEKSEDF
-226 QKRPS
+226 EKRPS

-268 YAEFVIGGSLFA
+268 YAKYVIGGDLFA
-280 GGGSIIVGIALMLA
+280 GKSSLIVGIALMLA

-299 LVMPIH
+299 LVLPIH
-305 RKLGFKYGMR
+305 KKLGFKYGMR

-321 LAIWIGTLF
+321 LGIWICTLF

-337 EMFQIA
+337 EEFQIA

-380 RSASYYGINAF
+380 RSASFYGINAF
-391 IHRISIILVILTIGL
+391 IHRISIILVILTIGF

-416 FDPLP
+416 FIPAIDP
-421 SEPFLVILGLKAIMV
+421 SLVIIGLKAIMV
-436 IFPSIALALGLLA
+436 IFPSIALVIGLLA
-449 MKSYGLHGERLEK
+449 MRSYGLHGERLESV
-462 MREKLKEHPE
+462 REKLRA
-472 LI
+472 

>member
-36 YFTVIKIPLTLMI
+36 YFTVVKIPLPLMI
-49 ITYVIWGI
+49 LTYIIWGI
-57 WNAVNDPVLGAIS
+57 WNAINDPMLGALS
-70 ERTKHRGKWGKRK
+70 ERTKHRGKWGKRRF
-83 LYLLISIIP
+83 YLLISIIP
-92 LCLMVIL
+92 LCVMVIL
-99 MFYVPFNTSDKT
+99 MFYVPFNTSDKIL
-111 SEFIYFLLTIVIF
+111 EFVYFLLTIVIF

-150 ATNLIIKALTVVA
+150 TTNLLIKGLTVVA

-174 ISDYVPDNDLQ
+174 ISDYVPENDAQ
-185 IPIIKNEYF
+185 IPLIKSEYF
-194 MMAIVIGIF
+194 IMAVVIAVF
-203 TFIISIPFLLKAI
+203 TLIISIPFLLKGI
-216 EEKVEKAENF
+216 EEKAEKAEDF
-226 QKRPS
+226 EKRPS
-231 FFQSMKITL
+231 FFKSMKITL

-280 GGGSIIVGIALMLA
+280 GGGSLIVGIALMLA

-299 LVMPIH
+299 LVLPIH
-305 RKLGFKYGMR
+305 KKLGLKYGMR

-321 LAIWIGTLF
+321 LGIWICTLF

-337 EMFQIA
+337 EAFQIA

-380 RSASYYGINAF
+380 RSASFYGINAF

-421 SEPFLVILGLKAIMV
+421 SDPFLVTLGLKAIMV
-436 IFPSIALALGLLA
+436 IFPSIALVIGLLA
-449 MKSYGLHGERLEK
+449 MKSYGLHGERLERV
-462 MREKLKEHPE
+462 REDLKK
-472 LI
+472 I

>member
-36 YFTVIKIPLTLMI
+36 YFTVVKIPLDLMI
-49 ITYVIWGI
+49 ITYVLWGI
-57 WNAVNDPVLGAIS
+57 WNAVNDPMLGALS

-83 LYLLISIIP
+83 FYLLISIIP
-92 LCLMVIL
+92 LCAMVVL
-99 MFYVPFNTSDKT
+99 MFYVPFNTSDKML
-111 SEFIYFLLTIVIF
+111 EFIYFLTTIVIF
-124 EFFYTMFDVNVNALF
+124 EFFYTMFDVNVNAIF
-139 PEMFPNMKQRA
+139 PEMFPNEKKRA
-150 ATNLIIKALTVVA
+150 SANLFIKGLTVVA

-174 ISDYVPDNDLQ
+174 ISDYVPADAA
-185 IPIIKNEYF
+185 IPLAKSEYF
-194 MMAIVIGIF
+194 MMAIVVAVF
-203 TFIISIPFLLKAI
+203 TILISIPFLLKGI
-216 EEKVEKAENF
+216 EEKVEKAEDF
-226 QKRPS
+226 EKRPS
-231 FFQSMKITL
+231 FFKSMKITL

-280 GGGSIIVGIALMLA
+280 GGGSLIVGIALMLA

-299 LVMPIH
+299 LVLPIH
-305 RKLGFKYGMR
+305 KKLGLKYGMR

-321 LAIWIGTLF
+321 LGIWICTLF

-337 EMFQIA
+337 EAFQIA

-380 RSASYYGINAF
+380 RSASFYGINAF

-421 SEPFLVILGLKAIMV
+421 SDPYLVILGLKAIMV
-436 IFPSIALALGLLA
+436 IFPSIALVIGLLA
-449 MKSYGLHGERLEK
+449 MKSYGLHGERLERI
-462 MREKLKEHPE
+462 REELKK
-472 LI
+472 I

>member
-49 ITYVIWGI
+49 ITYIIWGI
-57 WNAVNDPVLGAIS
+57 WNAINDPMLGALS
-70 ERTKHRGKWGKRK
+70 ERTKHRGKLGKRK
-83 LYLLISIIP
+83 FFLLISIIP
-92 LCLMVIL
+92 LCVMVVL
-99 MFYVPFNTSDKT
+99 MFYVPFDTSDKML
-111 SEFIYFLLTIVIF
+111 EFTYFLSTIVIF

-139 PEMFPNMKQRA
+139 PEMFPNEKQRA
-150 ATNLIIKALTVVA
+150 DTNLLIKGLTVVA

-174 ISDYVPDNDLQ
+174 ITDLVPETAE
-185 IPIIKNEYF
+185 IPVTKNEYF
-194 MMAIVIGIF
+194 MMAIVVAVF
-203 TFIISIPFLLKAI
+203 TLLISIPFLLKGI
-216 EEKVEKAENF
+216 EEKVEMAEDF
-226 QKRPS
+226 EKRPS

-240 TNKTFV
+240 TNKTFI

-268 YAEFVIGGSLFA
+268 YAEHVIGGSLFA
-280 GGGSIIVGIALMLA
+280 GGGSLIVGIALMLA
-294 FVIAA
+294 FIIAA

-305 RKLGFKYGMR
+305 KKLGFKYGMR

-321 LAIWIGTLF
+321 LGIWICTLF

-337 EMFQIA
+337 EEFQIA

-380 RSASYYGINAF
+380 
-391 IHRISIILVILTIGL
+391 
-406 MFGNIGWDKQ
+406 
-416 FDPLP
+416 
-421 SEPFLVILGLKAIMV
+421 
-436 IFPSIALALGLLA
+436 
-449 MKSYGLHGERLEK
+449 
-462 MREKLKEHPE
+462 
-472 LI
+472 

>member
-36 YFTVIKIPLTLMI
+36 YFCVVKIPLPLMMF
-49 ITYVIWGI
+49 TYILWGI
-57 WNAVNDPVLGAIS
+57 WNAVNDPMLGALS
-70 ERTKHRGKWGKRK
+70 ERTKQRGKWGKRK
-83 LYLLISIIP
+83 FYLILSIIP
-92 LCLMVIL
+92 LCIMVIL
-99 MFYVPFNTSDKT
+99 IFYVPFNTSDKML
-111 SEFIYFLLTIVIF
+111 EFIYFLSTIVIF

-139 PEMFPNMKQRA
+139 PEMFPTEKQRA
-150 ATNLIIKALTVVA
+150 AANLFIKGLTVVA

-174 ISDYVPDNDLQ
+174 ISDYVPADDA
-185 IPIIKNEYF
+185 IPLAKSQYF
-194 MMAIVIGIF
+194 TMAIVVAVF
-203 TFIISIPFLLKAI
+203 TFIISIPFLLKGI
-216 EEKVEKAENF
+216 EEKVEMTEDF
-226 QKRPS
+226 EKRPS

-240 TNKTFV
+240 TNKTFI
-246 KFVVANTAVWYCFSI
+246 KFVIANTAVWYCFSI

-268 YAEFVIGGSLFA
+268 YAEYVIGGPIFA
-280 GGGSIIVGIALMLA
+280 GGGSLIVGISLMLA

-321 LAIWIGTLF
+321 LGIWICTLF

-337 EMFQIA
+337 EEFQIA
-343 FILLIALQGFPL
+343 FILLVALQGFPL

-380 RSASYYGINAF
+380 RSASFYGINAF
-391 IHRISIILVILTIGL
+391 IHRISIILVILTIGF
-406 MFGNIGWDKQ
+406 MFGNMGWEKE
-416 FDPLP
+416 FIPAIDP
-421 SEPFLVILGLKAIMV
+421 SLVILGLKAIMV
-436 IFPSIALALGLLA
+436 IFPSIALVIGLIA
-449 MKSYGLHGERLEK
+449 MKSYGLHGERLENV
-462 MREKLKEHPE
+462 REKLKE
-472 LI
+472 IRV

>member
-8 FKKKF
+8 LKKKF

-36 YFTVIKIPLTLMI
+36 YFTVVKIPLTLMI
-49 ITYVIWGI
+49 ITYIIWGI

-83 LYLLISIIP
+83 FYLLISIVP

-99 MFYVPFNTSDKT
+99 MFYVPFNTSEKT
-111 SEFIYFLLTIVIF
+111 LEFVYFLLTIIIF

-150 ATNLIIKALTVVA
+150 ATNLIIKAVTVVA

-168 LIPMIF
+168 LIPLIF
-174 ISDYVPDNDLQ
+174 ISDYVPENDLQ
-185 IPIIKNEYF
+185 IPDIKNEYL

-203 TFIISIPFLLKAI
+203 TLIFSIPFLLKGI
-216 EEKVEKAENF
+216 EERVERAEEF
-226 QKRPS
+226 QKRPT
-231 FFQSMKITL
+231 FIQSMKITL

-280 GGGSIIVGIALMLA
+280 GGGSLIVGVALMLA

-321 LAIWIGTLF
+321 
-330 PFLFITG
+330 
-337 EMFQIA
+337 
-343 FILLIALQGFPL
+343 
-355 SGALFYVDILHAD
+355 
-368 VIDEDAVKFGVK
+368 
-380 RSASYYGINAF
+380 
-391 IHRISIILVILTIGL
+391 
-406 MFGNIGWDKQ
+406 
-416 FDPLP
+416 
-421 SEPFLVILGLKAIMV
+421 
-436 IFPSIALALGLLA
+436 
-449 MKSYGLHGERLEK
+449 
-462 MREKLKEHPE
+462 
-472 LI
+472 

>member
-36 YFTVIKIPLTLMI
+36 YFTVVLIPLDLMI
-49 ITYVIWGI
+49 VTYVIWGV
-57 WNAVNDPVLGAIS
+57 WNAINDPMLGTLS
-70 ERTKHRGKWGKRK
+70 ERTKHRGKLGKRRF
-83 LYLLISIIP
+83 YLLISIIP
-92 LCLMVIL
+92 LCIMVVL
-99 MFYVPFNTSDKT
+99 MFYVPFNTSDKILE
-111 SEFIYFLLTIVIF
+111 SIYFLSTIVIF
-124 EFFYTMFDVNVNALF
+124 EFFYTMFDVNVNAIF
-139 PEMFPNMKQRA
+139 PEMFPNEKKRA
-150 ATNLIIKALTVVA
+150 SANLFIKGLTVVA

-168 LIPMIF
+168 LIPMIL
-174 ISDYVPDNDLQ
+174 ISDYVPENDTQ
-185 IPIIKNEYF
+185 IPLIKSQYF
-194 MMAIVIGIF
+194 MMAIVIAVF
-203 TFIISIPFLLKAI
+203 TLIISVPFLLKGI
-216 EEKVEKAENF
+216 EEKVEKAEDF
-226 QKRPS
+226 EKRPS
-231 FFQSMKITL
+231 FFQSLKITL

-280 GGGSIIVGIALMLA
+280 GGGSLIVGIALMLA

-299 LVMPIH
+299 LVLPIH
-305 RKLGFKYGMR
+305 KKLGLKYGMR

-321 LAIWIGTLF
+321 LGIWICTLF

-337 EMFQIA
+337 EAFQIA

-380 RSASYYGINAF
+380 RSASFYGINAF

-421 SEPFLVILGLKAIMV
+421 SDPFLVILGLKAIMV
-436 IFPSIALALGLLA
+436 IFPTIALVIGLLA
-449 MKSYGLHGERLEK
+449 MKSYGLHGERLER
-462 MREKLKEHPE
+462 MREELKK
-472 LI
+472 I

>member
-36 YFTVIKIPLTLMI
+36 YFTVVKIPLTLMI
-49 ITYVIWGI
+49 ITYVLWGI
-57 WNAVNDPVLGAIS
+57 WNAVNDPMLGALS
-70 ERTKHRGKWGKRK
+70 EITKHRGKLGKRRF
-83 LYLLISIIP
+83 YLLISIIP
-92 LCLMVIL
+92 LCVMVVL
-99 MFYVPFNTSDKT
+99 MFYVPFNTSDKML
-111 SEFIYFLLTIVIF
+111 EFIYFLSTIIIF

-139 PEMFPNMKQRA
+139 PEMFPDVKKRTSA
-150 ATNLIIKALTVVA
+150 NLFIKGLTVVA

-174 ISDYVPDNDLQ
+174 ISDYVPENDTQ
-185 IPIIKNEYF
+185 IPLIKSQYV
-194 MMAIVIGIF
+194 MMAIVIAVF
-203 TFIISIPFLLKAI
+203 TLLISIPFLLKGI
-216 EEKVEKAENF
+216 EEKVEKAEDF
-226 QKRPS
+226 EKRPS

-280 GGGSIIVGIALMLA
+280 GGGSLIVGIALMLA
-294 FVIAA
+294 FIIAA
-299 LVMPIH
+299 LVLPIH
-305 RKLGFKYGMR
+305 KKLGFKYGMR

-321 LAIWIGTLF
+321 LGIWICTLF

-337 EMFQIA
+337 EAFQIA

-380 RSASYYGINAF
+380 RSASFYGINAF

-406 MFGNIGWDKQ
+406 MFGNIGWDKK

-421 SEPFLVILGLKAIMV
+421 SDPNLVILGLKAIMV
-436 IFPSIALALGLLA
+436 IFPSIALVIGLIA
-449 MKSYGLHGERLEK
+449 MRFYGLHGENLERI
-462 MREKLKEHPE
+462 REEVKK
-472 LI
+472 IQA

>member
-36 YFTVIKIPLTLMI
+36 YFTVVRIPLTLMI

-57 WNAVNDPVLGAIS
+57 WNAVNDPMLGALS
-70 ERTKHRGKWGKRK
+70 ERTKHRGKWGKRRF
-83 LYLLISIIP
+83 YLLVSIIP
-92 LCLMVIL
+92 LCVMMIL
-99 MFYVPFNTSDKT
+99 MFYVPFNTSDKML
-111 SEFIYFLLTIVIF
+111 EFIYFLSTIVIF
-124 EFFYTMFDVNVNALF
+124 EFFYTMFDVNVNAIF
-139 PEMFPNMKQRA
+139 PEMFPTEKKRA
-150 ATNLIIKALTVVA
+150 SANLFIKGLTVVA

-174 ISDYVPDNDLQ
+174 ISDYVPADAA
-185 IPIIKNEYF
+185 IPLAISEYF
-194 MMAIVIGIF
+194 TMAIVIAII
-203 TFIISIPFLLKAI
+203 TFIISIPFLLKGI
-216 EEKVEKAENF
+216 EEKVEKTEDF
-226 QKRPS
+226 EKRPS

-240 TNKTFV
+240 KNKTFV

-280 GGGSIIVGIALMLA
+280 GGGSLIVGIALMLA
-294 FVIAA
+294 FIIAA
-299 LVMPIH
+299 LVLPIH

-321 LAIWIGTLF
+321 LGIWICTLF

-337 EMFQIA
+337 EAFQIA

-421 SEPFLVILGLKAIMV
+421 SDEFLVILGLKAIMV
-436 IFPSIALALGLLA
+436 IFPTIALIIGLLA
-449 MKSYGLHGERLEK
+449 MKSYSLHGEKLEH
-462 MREKLKEHPE
+462 MREELRKLPSMK
-472 LI
+472 